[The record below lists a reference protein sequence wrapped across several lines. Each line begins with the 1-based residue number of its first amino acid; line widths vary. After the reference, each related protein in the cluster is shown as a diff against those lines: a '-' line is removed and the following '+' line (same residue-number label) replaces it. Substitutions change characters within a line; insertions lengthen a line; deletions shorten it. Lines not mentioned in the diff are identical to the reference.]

1 MLGVRGQIFW
11 ERTTQSQ
18 GIPIQDHV
26 VDGKIQ
32 IVVAPLNIGNVNVEM
47 KFSVPQKC
55 SLGDDCR
62 PQKFLSTTHGLAVI
76 FVDGLVRLLTGHPAV
91 KDWQGI
97 AGSVFWCASA
107 PRAPPLRL
115 IPAIRTTA
123 GR

>member
-18 GIPIQDHV
+18 GITIQDHV

-62 PQKFLSTTHGLAVI
+62 PQKLLSTTHGLAVI
-76 FVDGLVRLLTGHPAV
+76 FMDGLVRLLTGHPAV
-91 KDWQGI
+91 ENWQGI
-97 AGSVFWCASA
+97 AGNVFWCASA